1 MGMTGYLN
9 KRLKRT
15 GERIV
20 YRTHLSW
27 IPMFLSA
34 IPMIWLVSIIAG
46 AVMGFTGNWGYTLMA
61 FLLGF
66 ILILISMIPKILR
79 NLGTDIV
86 VTDRRLHTKTGILDV
101 DNDKQTPLTNIDDT
115 VADPT
120 VLGRLFGYGDVVVHT
135 FGGREADDNF
145 PFRNV
150 TDPHELVAVINE
162 TRDGLVAGNQN
173 PYMSFQE
180 SQERRRNENG
190 NRTTISFS

>member
-1 MGMTGYLN
+1 
-9 KRLKRT
+9 
-15 GERIV
+15 
-20 YRTHLSW
+20 
-27 IPMFLSA
+27 
-34 IPMIWLVSIIAG
+34 
-46 AVMGFTGNWGYTLMA
+46 
-61 FLLGF
+61 
-66 ILILISMIPKILR
+66 MIPKILR

>member
-1 MGMTGYLN
+1 MGMTGYLD
-9 KRLKRT
+9 KRIKRT

-27 IPMFLSA
+27 IPMFLAS
-34 IPMIWLVSIIAG
+34 IPMIWLAAIIAG
-46 AVMGFTGNWGYTLMA
+46 AVMGFTGNAKYSLIA
-61 FLLGF
+61 FLCGLV
-66 ILILISMIPKILR
+66 LILISKIPRILR
-79 NLGTDIV
+79 NIGTDIV

-120 VLGRLFGYGDVVVHT
+120 VFGRLFGYGDVVVHT
-135 FGGREADDNF
+135 FGGHGAGDDF

-162 TRDGLVAGNQN
+162 TRDGLAAGHPS
-173 PYMSFQE
+173 PYASFQQ
-180 SQERRRNENG
+180 SQERRDMMPDRN
-190 NRTTISFS
+190 SFYNH